1 MTGRD
6 WLDLDGIGVIE
17 VYKKI
22 IIVNQNNQDEVL
34 AEEGAKSGE
43 RRIELQEYLHIS
55 WASGEAIITTAQVPG
70 VPIRSI
76 GGGRIIRFTDGC

>member
-6 WLDLDGIGVIE
+6 WLDLGDLGGCGIEI
-17 VYKKI
+17 YKKI

-43 RRIELQEYLHIS
+43 RRIELQEYLHV
-55 WASGEAIITTAQVPG
+55 G
-70 VPIRSI
+70 
-76 GGGRIIRFTDGC
+76 